1 MSMGSSVSSSFS
13 ATGSVD
19 LTSSKV
25 AASEMKEAVSKVA
38 SSGST
43 ENGSLLGGRE
53 KGMARMVLDTAGVGE
68 AGSSYE
74 TSPLARGLATCGQKG
89 SPSTAEISLKPRKN
103 ETHERQTFSLVF
115 VFVRLHG
122 RLEPLRSRLHRA
134 PLDEVDLPVSKHD
147 VLLRL

>member
-1 MSMGSSVSSSFS
+1 MSMGSSVSSSIS

-19 LTSSKV
+19 LTSSSKV
-25 AASEMKEAVSKVA
+25 AASEMTEAVSKVA

-53 KGMARMVLDTAGVGE
+53 KGMARMVLDKAGVGE

-89 SPSTAEISLKPRKN
+89 SVNR
-103 ETHERQTFSLVF
+103 
-115 VFVRLHG
+115 
-122 RLEPLRSRLHRA
+122 
-134 PLDEVDLPVSKHD
+134 
-147 VLLRL
+147 